1 MPCFFFTSGMRVS
14 QIDTQAEHGEAV
26 DDETT
31 DHLQL
36 YHAPDLAALIVRR
49 CTAAKTAHR
58 IRTKALVSGAVSNAI
73 HNRTSAGEPLARKTL
88 LRDLYRETGLPKNML
103 REEIS
108 AQFGSN
114 PKKTD
119 YACMQ

>member
-1 MPCFFFTSGMRVS
+1 MISRRILPAYTRISRSAIRPRC
-14 QIDTQAEHGEAV
+14 
-26 DDETT
+26 
-31 DHLQL
+31 QL
-36 YHAPDLAALIVRR
+36 WAYSEVGS
-49 CTAAKTAHR
+49 TWAK
-58 IRTKALVSGAVSNAI
+58 VSGAVSNAI
-73 HNRTSAGEPLARKTL
+73 HSRTSAWEPLARKTL

-119 YACMQ
+119 YAYMQ